1 MATEGTGSSSLGVQG
16 EKMLLWVT
24 GPPPETQGLALR
36 QAREKLRR
44 G

>member
-1 MATEGTGSSSLGVQG
+1 MAAEGTGSSSLGEQG
-16 EKMLLWVT
+16 ENMLLWAT

-36 QAREKLRR
+36 QAREKLRH